1 MTHPPP
7 TFSWSTLLE
16 VTQGVAS
23 TDNTPAPQEPLSLS
37 TDTRSIGPGTLFIPL
52 SGDRFDGHDYL
63 AQAFQQGASAALA
76 SRKKWDTH
84 PEWQGFPN
92 LIVVEDPL
100 LAYLALA
107 RHHRRQINPTVVAVT
122 GSSGK
127 TTTKD
132 MLYAA
137 LSTHFVT
144 QRTEKNHNNEV
155 GLSQTL
161 LALQPGTDVL
171 IAELAMRGRHQIDL
185 LSHHAEPD
193 IGLVINVGPAHIGL
207 LGSIEE
213 IARAKCEIFDGM
225 DPARSVGLV
234 NQDDTLLF
242 QTAQTVW
249 NGTLE
254 TYGREEAENCHPT
267 TEGGTAFTYQGHP
280 VTLTVPG
287 QHNVSNALAVLRVGQ
302 LLGVPLEK
310 LIQGL
315 AAYIPSAGR
324 WEKTPLP
331 GYTNAWVINDAYNAN
346 PSSMQASLA
355 AFLET
360 PEAGLKK
367 VLVLGAMNELGS
379 FSQEYHTTLG
389 QWLCQQSGIEAV
401 FAVGEDAHWLAEAA
415 KNAPYPVYHVPD
427 SASVADTLRKNG
439 PSLDQTLLY
448 LKGSRT
454 FQLESIPTRLMG
466 QEVPS

>member
-1 MTHPPP
+1 MTHSPP

-16 VTQGVAS
+16 VTQGVSS
-23 TDNTPAPQEPLSLS
+23 TGDPLPPQDLLTLS

-52 SGDRFDGHDYL
+52 SGERFDGHDYL
-63 AQAFQQGASAALA
+63 PQAFQQGASAALV
-76 SRKKWDTH
+76 SRKKWEAQ
-84 PEWQGFPN
+84 PEWHGFPN
-92 LIVVEDPL
+92 LMVVEDPL

-161 LALQPGTDVL
+161 LALQPGTEVL

-242 QTAQTVW
+242 RTAQTAW

-254 TYGREEAENCHPT
+254 TYGLQEAEDCRPT
-267 TEGGTAFTYQGHP
+267 ETGGTTFTYQGHP
-280 VTLTVPG
+280 VILTVPG
-287 QHNVSNALAVLRVGQ
+287 QHNVSNALAVLHVGQ

-315 AAYIPSAGR
+315 TTYTPGAGR

-355 AFLET
+355 AFLQT
-360 PEAGLKK
+360 PETGLKK
-367 VLVLGAMNELGS
+367 VLVLGAMNELGA

-389 QWLCQQSGIEAV
+389 QWLSQQPGIEAV

-415 KNAPYPVYHVPD
+415 QNTAYPVHHVPD
-427 SASVADTLRKNG
+427 AASVADTLRKTG

-454 FQLESIPTRLMG
+454 FELETIPARLMG